1 MTQEIK
7 LNKLLGLI
15 KIAPANPDLLEN
27 ILKQAKTT
35 KQTSHFYDKFFLNFI
50 FFKPI
55 IIQAFSIIIITISG
69 FFFSY
74 ANPDLLYDK
83 TQDIVE
89 ISEIIWSYDLENSL

>member
-7 LNKLLGLI
+7 LNKLLDSI
-15 KIAPANPDLLEN
+15 KITSTNPDLFEN

-35 KQTSHFYDKFFLNFI
+35 KQISHFYDKFFLNLF

-74 ANPDLLYDK
+74 TNPDLLYDK

-89 ISEIIWSYDLENSL
+89 ISEIIWSYDLENKL